1 MNHFPYVPGVW
12 SHATGGTSQQAQKL
26 VKASAPAVVKR
37 VEAYIR
43 DNGPASPEEITAA
56 IQEAGER
63 VLLTTVRARVCQL
76 HKLGRVT
83 DSGQRG
89 LGESLRAK
97 VIKWRI
103 ASDEELAMFAARKA
117 AGAEHGARFDDGD
130 GQ

>member
-1 MNHFPYVPGVW
+1 MNHFPHVPGVW

-26 VKASAPAVVKR
+26 VAASAPAMVKR

-43 DNGPASPEEITAA
+43 ENGPVSPEEITAA
-56 IQEAGER
+56 FERSGER

-76 HKLGRVT
+76 HKLGRVA

-97 VIKWRI
+97 VIKWRV
-103 ASDEELAMFAARKA
+103 ATPEERALFNARKA
-117 AGAEHGARFDDGD
+117 ADAEHGGGHD
-130 GQ
+130 